1 MMDSRQRSTAAATI
15 AVLPLGATEQHGP
28 HLPPQTDTLIAT
40 AMADALKAAAPDLP
54 LSILPAEPL
63 GYSPEHLNWPVTQS
77 LDWDEAI
84 HRWIGIGDALAARGI
99 RRLLLLNAHGG
110 NSPLLTIV
118 ATELRRKHAILA
130 VATNWH
136 RFIRPGE
143 IVSADERALGIHA
156 GQIETS
162 VMLAIAPDRV
172 NMKKARDFPSA
183 QKDLAERFAHL
194 RAYGPHAF
202 GWLMDDLNPD
212 GATGNA
218 ALASAAI
225 GRQLIDRAGSGLA
238 ELARDM
244 AAFDLATFSRSAPRK
259 AQSPSPI

>member
-1 MMDSRQRSTAAATI
+1 MTEASQRSTDAGTI

-28 HLPPQTDTLIAT
+28 HLPPETDTLIAT
-40 AMADALKAAAPDLP
+40 AMAKALKDTAPDLP
-54 LSILPAEPL
+54 LEILPVEPV
-63 GYSPEHLNWPVTQS
+63 GYSPEHLDWPVTQS
-77 LDWDEAI
+77 LGWDEAI
-84 HRWIGIGDALAARGI
+84 RRWIGIGNDLATRDI

-118 ATELRRKHAILA
+118 ATELRWRHKMLC

-136 RFIRPGE
+136 RFIQPGE
-143 IVSADERALGIHA
+143 IVSAKERALGIHA

-172 NMKKARDFPSA
+172 AMNKVQDFPNA
-183 QKDLAERFAHL
+183 QAGFAKRFAHL

-202 GWLMDDLNPD
+202 GWMMSDLNPD
-212 GATGNA
+212 GATGDA
-218 ALASAAI
+218 ASATAEV
-225 GRQLIDRAGSGLA
+225 GRQLIDQAGRGLA

-244 AAFDLATFSRSAPRK
+244 SEFDLARFSTPAL
-259 AQSPSPI
+259 